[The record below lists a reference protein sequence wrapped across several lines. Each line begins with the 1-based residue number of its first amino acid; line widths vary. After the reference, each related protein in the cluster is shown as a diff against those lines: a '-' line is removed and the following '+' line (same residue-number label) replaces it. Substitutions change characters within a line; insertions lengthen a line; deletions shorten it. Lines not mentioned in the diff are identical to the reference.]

1 MSPYF
6 WQLIFD
12 SLSQCHIEWRPWSIQ
27 YRDVSILRCDVDL
40 VSILR
45 SVSCWYSS
53 FFFFFIFW
61 FCLAGY
67 TRVVALWRKST
78 QKTRSDIA
86 EGKVVSDFV
95 DRSSGCTWGRATST
109 AEEISSRRWRASP
122 ARRGTASSWP
132 GGRSP
137 ARRGRTSSGRGRT
150 PSRRGRTS
158 ARQGRASPTVSPTL
172 ACPARCP
179 LCSTPARD
187 SDDYAD
193 DEECW

>member
-1 MSPYF
+1 MSPYS
-6 WQLIFD
+6 WQLIYD

-53 FFFFFIFW
+53 FSEFFFFFIFW

-67 TRVVALWRKST
+67 TRVVALRRKST

-86 EGKVVSDFV
+86 EGKVVPDFV
-95 DRSSGCTWGRATST
+95 DRRAAST
-109 AEEISSRRWRASP
+109 AEESSSRRWRASP

-137 ARRGRTSSGRGRT
+137 ARRGRTPSGRGRT

-158 ARQGRASPTVSPTL
+158 LRV
-172 ACPARCP
+172 
-179 LCSTPARD
+179 
-187 SDDYAD
+187 
-193 DEECW
+193 

>member
-1 MSPYF
+1 MSPYS
-6 WQLIFD
+6 WQLIYD
-12 SLSQCHIEWRPWSIQ
+12 SLSQCHNWMKRRPWSIQ
-27 YRDVSILRCDVDL
+27 YWDVSFLRCDVDL

-53 FFFFFIFW
+53 FSEFFFFFIFW

-132 GGRSP
+132 GGRWPARRGRNSSGRGRTSSRRGRTP
-137 ARRGRTSSGRGRT
+137 ARRGRTSPRRGRTSSRRGRT
-150 PSRRGRTS
+150 PSRRGGNFS
-158 ARQGRASPTVSPTL
+158 
-172 ACPARCP
+172 
-179 LCSTPARD
+179 
-187 SDDYAD
+187 
-193 DEECW
+193 